1 MKTGPLTYAQ
11 QRLWFLNA
19 FDPDDPSHNL
29 AYAYRVRGALD
40 VPALEAAFTAVVARH
55 DALRTRFTEVG
66 GEPRAVVEDPAP
78 VVAERIDAASA
89 DEARRIVAERTN
101 RPFDLTAEPPLH
113 VTVVRIAPDDHVLC
127 VVTHHINS
135 DGWSLNVLQEEVAA
149 HCAGRALP
157 PPPLQYS
164 ELAAAD
170 EPPGDLGWWVE
181 QLSGAPDLELPT
193 DRPRPAERT
202 SAGGQT
208 EIPLPAPLVRAV
220 HELARKTRCTPYMV
234 LVAAYEV
241 LLARHSGQTDFCVGT
256 PAAGRGRPELER
268 VVGYLST
275 TMVLRCD
282 LSGDPSFT
290 DLVRATRR
298 SVLSA
303 LSHPDVPFERLVGA
317 LGTERD
323 LSRTPI
329 FQAMFALHTYGDVA
343 DPLPGLSTGPFPL
356 GWHPARCDLSL
367 DLREQPDG
375 SLLAYLIHSADLFD
389 GTTAERM
396 GARYRQLLESVVA
409 APELPVSELGLLP
422 VAERELLASWDGP
435 VVELPPV
442 TLVDLVRERAEVA
455 PDAVAV
461 VSGTTVL

>member
-1 MKTGPLTYAQ
+1 MKTGPLTYGQ

-29 AYAYRVRGALD
+29 AYAHRLRGALD

-55 DALRTRFTEVG
+55 DALRTRFTDAG
-66 GEPRAVVEDPAP
+66 GEPRAIVEDPAP
-78 VVAERIDAASA
+78 VVAERVDAASA

-101 RPFDLTAEPPLH
+101 RRFDLAAEPPFH
-113 VTVVRIAPDDHVLC
+113 VTVVRLAADDHVLC
-127 VVTHHINS
+127 VTLHHING
-135 DGWSLNVLQEEVAA
+135 DGWSLNVVQEEVAA
-149 HCAGRALP
+149 LYAGRALQ
-157 PPPLQYS
+157 PLPVQYS

-170 EPPGDLGWWVE
+170 EPPGDPGWWVE
-181 QLSGAPDLELPT
+181 RLAGAPDLELPT

-208 EIPLPAPLVRAV
+208 EIALPAALVGAV
-220 HELARKTRCTPYMV
+220 HELARRVRCTPYMV
-234 LVAAYEV
+234 LLAAYEV

-256 PAAGRGRPELER
+256 PAAGRGRPELEP
-268 VVGYLST
+268 VVGLLST

-282 LSGDPSFT
+282 VGGDPAFSE
-290 DLVRATRR
+290 LLRATRR
-298 SVLSA
+298 TVLSA
-303 LSHPDVPFERLVGA
+303 LSHPGVPFEQLVGA
-317 LGTERD
+317 LGVERD

-343 DPLPGLSTGPFPL
+343 DPLPGLQAGPFPL

-389 GTTAERM
+389 DATAKRM
-396 GARYRQLLESVVA
+396 GERYRQLLVSIVA
-409 APELPVSELGLLP
+409 DPELPVSGLELLP

-442 TLVDLVRERAEVA
+442 T
-455 PDAVAV
+455 
-461 VSGTTVL
+461 